1 MCFAHHGRAFLKEG
15 QILSQEGYLTAGN
28 DRLLF
33 VLVENRPA
41 DRSFVNML
49 YPCRPC
55 ATISKLCN
63 MTFPMSR
70 PG

>member
-1 MCFAHHGRAFLKEG
+1 MCFAHHGRAFSRG

-28 DRLLF
+28 DRFLF

-41 DRSFVNML
+41 DRSFVKHAVPL
-49 YPCRPC
+49 QALRDH
-55 ATISKLCN
+55 IKLCN

-70 PG
+70 LG